1 MTSQTASVLD
11 GALQVIEVAVIGLA
25 SEILQS
31 TPQTVTVEVEVETK
45 PVPVITMSWVWP
57 FAPVGGS
64 TLVILGAINA
74 AYVN

>member
-31 TPQTVTVEVEVETK
+31 TPQTVTVEVETK
-45 PVPVITMSWVWP
+45 PVPVITMSWVWR
-57 FAPVGGS
+57 FAPVEGS
-64 TLVILGAINA
+64 TLVILGAGA
-74 AYVN
+74 